1 MPLAAAVI
9 TAAIGAGTAIY
20 SAGQAN
26 KASDRATTAATA
38 ANNANI
44 AANLANRDYIYNLNA
59 STIAGGQGAFDQL
72 LQEFGI
78 TPSTASTTAS
88 QPATSGTPT
97 GRVDDTFISTRN
109 SPGVGDPIPDNGV
122 AGGSTNAAP
131 PPASTA
137 ARTGFDAQA
146 YWNANPDLAADA
158 SLANFNPGDLTGDGV
173 VNDADRGVWHYQ
185 NYGQNEGRN
194 APTTTVPTTTT
205 TTTGAPDLRT
215 ATRPDSGA
223 APTYLR
229 PVTGTMQDYGSAP
242 TRTATGGSAPTRG
255 ESVAMQDYGFAPT
268 RTNVGMQGY
277 GSAPDAASYYA
288 NFAEDPGAAYRRS
301 QALEAV
307 NAYSSVR
314 SKLRSGDG
322 AVALATK
329 ASDLGSQEYNNWFA
343 RQSARLASDQN
354 QFNTN
359 RDYATNFYNQ
369 ESNRADSRYGVD
381 VGQFNTNRDYATN
394 VYRDANNR
402 IDSRYYADLGQY
414 NTNNARLDNQ
424 YNTDLGQ
431 YNTNRTN
438 ATNTFN
444 DANARAD
451 ATFANDRAYGTAM
464 WDANRQR
471 SDANFNYDRNY
482 QTGVADTRT
491 DNLFRISNAGAN
503 AVGNVTDASNNSTNA
518 TRNDNVNTYNIARNN
533 AAANAQANTNMI
545 NSAGNAA
552 TNLFTSWGGG
562 SGLPRTYKI

>member
-59 STIAGGQGAFDQL
+59 STIAGGQGAFDL
-72 LQEFGI
+72 LLKEFGI

-158 SLANFNPGDLTGDGV
+158 SLSGFNPGDLTGDGV
-173 VNDADRGVWHYQ
+173 VDNADRGAWHYQ
-185 NYGQNEGRN
+185 NYGKNEGRN
-194 APTTTVPTTTT
+194 APQYAAPTTPTT
-205 TTTGAPDLRT
+205 PTTPTAPDLRT
-215 ATRPDSGA
+215 APRPDPGP
-223 APTYLR
+223 APTYQR
-229 PVTGTMQDYGSAP
+229 PPTATMPDYGPAPTRGAEIRMQDYGSAP
-242 TRTATGGSAPTRG
+242 TRRA
-255 ESVAMQDYGFAPT
+255 EIAMQDYG
-268 RTNVGMQGY
+268 R
-277 GSAPDAASYYA
+277 APDAASYYA

-301 QALEAV
+301 QALEGV
-307 NAYSSVR
+307 NAYSAAR
-314 SKLRSGDG
+314 GKLRSGDA
-322 AVALATK
+322 AVALATR
-329 ASDLGSQEYNNWFA
+329 ASDLGSQEYNNWFN
-343 RQSARLASDQN
+343 RQSARLASDQG
-354 QFNTN
+354 QFNAN
-359 RDYATNFYNQ
+359 RAFAGNLYNSQNDRADSQYNADVGQFNDNRSYAGNLY
-369 ESNRADSRYGVD
+369 ESQNNRADSRYNAD
-381 VGQFNTNRDYATN
+381 VGQF
-394 VYRDANNR
+394 
-402 IDSRYYADLGQY
+402 
-414 NTNNARLDNQ
+414 
-424 YNTDLGQ
+424 
-431 YNTNRTN
+431 NTNRTN

-503 AVGNVTDASNNSTNA
+503 AVGNVTAASNNSTNA
-518 TRNDNVNTYNIARNN
+518 TRNDNVNTAQIANNSAYNN
-533 AAANAQANTNMI
+533 AGANSYAAQAV
-545 NSAGNAA
+545 GNAA
-552 TNLFTSWGGG
+552 TNLFTSWGG
-562 SGLPRTYKI
+562 SSPQLPKTYNI

>member
-1 MPLAAAVI
+1 MPVIAVAVG
-9 TAAIGAGTAIY
+9 TAAIGAGTAVY
-20 SAGQAN
+20 SAGQAK
-26 KASDRATTAATA
+26 KANDKATEAATA

-44 AANLANRDYIYNLNA
+44 TANRENRDYIYNLNA
-59 STIAGGQGAFDQL
+59 STIAGGQGAFDLL

-78 TPSTASTTAS
+78 NPSTASTTAS
-88 QPATSGTPT
+88 QPATSGTPF

-122 AGGSTNAAP
+122 AGTSTNASP
-131 PPASTA
+131 T
-137 ARTGFDAQA
+137 RTGFDAQA

-158 SLANFNPGDLTGDGV
+158 SLSGFNPGDLTGDGV
-173 VNDADRGVWHYQ
+173 VDNADRGAWHYQ
-185 NYGQNEGRN
+185 NYGQNEGRAAPQYA
-194 APTTTVPTTTT
+194 APTTTAPTTTAPT
-205 TTTGAPDLRT
+205 TAPDLRT
-215 ATRPDSGA
+215 AARPDPGP
-223 APTYLR
+223 APTSTR
-229 PVTGTMQDYGSAP
+229 APTVAMQDYGSAP

-255 ESVAMQDYGFAPT
+255 ASVAMQDYGFAPT
-268 RTNVGMQGY
+268 RTNVSMQGY

-288 NFAEDPGAAYRRS
+288 NFAADPGAAYRRS
-301 QALEAV
+301 QALEGI
-307 NAYSSVR
+307 NAFSAAR
-314 SKLRSGDG
+314 GKLRSGDA
-322 AVALATK
+322 AVALATR

-369 ESNRADSRYGVD
+369 ESGRADSRYGVD
-381 VGQFNTNRDYATN
+381 LGQFNTNRDYATN
-394 VYRDANNR
+394 VYRDENNR

-414 NTNNARLDNQ
+414 NTNNARIDNQ

-451 ATFANDRAYGTAM
+451 TTFANDRAYGTAM

-503 AVGNVTDASNNSTNA
+503 AVGNVTAASNNSTNA
-518 TRNDNVNTYNIARNN
+518 TRNDNVNTANIAGNN
-533 AAANAQANTNMI
+533 AAANAQANTNMV

-562 SGLPRTYKI
+562 SELPRTYNI

>member
-1 MPLAAAVI
+1 MPVIAVAVG
-9 TAAIGAGTAIY
+9 TAAIGAGTAVY
-20 SAGQAN
+20 SAGQAK
-26 KASDRATTAATA
+26 KANDKATEAATA

-44 AANLANRDYIYNLNA
+44 TANRENRDYIYNLNA
-59 STIAGGQGAFDQL
+59 STIAGGQGAFDL
-72 LQEFGI
+72 LLKEFGI

-88 QPATSGTPT
+88 QPATSGTPF

-122 AGGSTNAAP
+122 AGGSTT
-131 PPASTA
+131 ASPT
-137 ARTGFDAQA
+137 RTVFNAQA

-194 APTTTVPTTTT
+194 APTTTVSTAP

-215 ATRPDSGA
+215 ATRPDAGA

-255 ESVAMQDYGFAPT
+255 ASVAMQDYGFAPT
-268 RTNVGMQGY
+268 RTNVGMQDY
-277 GSAPDAASYYA
+277 GRAPDAASYYA

-301 QALEAV
+301 QALEGV
-307 NAYSSVR
+307 NAFSAAR
-314 SKLRSGDG
+314 GKLRSGD
-322 AVALATK
+322 AIAALATK
-329 ASDLGSQEYNNWFA
+329 ASELGSGEYNNWFN
-343 RQSARLASDQN
+343 RQSSRLASDRG
-354 QFNTN
+354 QFNN
-359 RDYATNFYNQ
+359 DRAFAGDLYNS

-381 VGQFNTNRDYATN
+381 LGQFNTNRDYATN

-414 NTNNARLDNQ
+414 NTNNARIDNQ

-431 YNTNRTN
+431 YNNNRTN

-451 ATFANDRAYGTAM
+451 TTFANDRAYGTAM

-503 AVGNVTDASNNSTNA
+503 AVGNVTAASNNSTNA
-518 TRNDNVNTYNIARNN
+518 TRNDNVNTANIAGNN
-533 AAANAQANTNMI
+533 AAANAQANTNMV

-552 TNLFTSWGGG
+552 GNLFTSWGGG
-562 SGLPRTYKI
+562 SGLPRTYNI